1 MAKEI
6 VDKTRLLEHTYRTYI
21 IVGLGV
27 FVVFVATAV
36 LLNEWLPPPY
46 RACALMPGF
55 CSKRKE
61 PPRSAPLEDLGRIRP
76 GGPKFGLSFNPPSR
90 Y

>member
-6 VDKTRLLEHTYRTYI
+6 VDKRGTPDHAYRTHI

-27 FVVFVATAV
+27 FVLFVATAV
-36 LLNEWLPPPY
+36 LLNELLPPQY

-61 PPRSAPLEDLGRIRP
+61 QPRSAPLEDLGRIRP
-76 GGPKFGLSFNPPSR
+76 GGPKFGLSFDLPNR

>member
-6 VDKTRLLEHTYRTYI
+6 VDKTKIIEHTYRRYI
-21 IVGLGV
+21 IVGSGI
-27 FVVFVATAV
+27 FVVCVAAAV
-36 LLNEWLPPPY
+36 LLNELLPPPY

-76 GGPKFGLSFNPPSR
+76 GGPKFDLSLNPPSR